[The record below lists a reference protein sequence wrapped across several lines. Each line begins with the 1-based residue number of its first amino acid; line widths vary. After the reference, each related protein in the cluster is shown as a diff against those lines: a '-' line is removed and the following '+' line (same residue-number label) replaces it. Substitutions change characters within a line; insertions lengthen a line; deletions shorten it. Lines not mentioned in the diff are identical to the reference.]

1 MSIEEG
7 PFKAAAEAATDGVIK
22 QELVTYRITNNM
34 LRKET
39 SHRFFSSNDDYH
51 DTTSVEIL
59 TEVK

>member
-1 MSIEEG
+1 MAIEEG

-22 QELVTYRITNNM
+22 QELVTYRIKDGN

-39 SHRFFSSNDDYH
+39 SHRYFTDKNDYH